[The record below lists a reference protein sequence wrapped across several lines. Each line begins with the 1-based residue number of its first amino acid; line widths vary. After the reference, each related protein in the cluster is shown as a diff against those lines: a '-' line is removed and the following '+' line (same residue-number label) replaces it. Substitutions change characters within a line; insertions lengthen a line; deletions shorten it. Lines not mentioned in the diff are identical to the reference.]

1 MPPKK
6 ETASLS
12 TATKLTPAMQQV
24 KAFKEQYPDCILF
37 MRMGDFYE
45 TFFEDAEIC
54 SRELDLVLTSR
65 SKDLEGRPVP
75 LAGIPYHA
83 VDLYLPRMIR
93 KGYKVAVCEQTEDP
107 KLAKGVVKRDVTR
120 VVTPGTVI
128 DADIIPGAAAHYL
141 LSMAYDAKKKT
152 AGLAFLDV
160 STGEFFVED
169 ADTAAGFDA
178 VSAEIERYNPLEILI
193 PSDISADAVSY
204 LAGLLRVI
212 TPVSR
217 AKFENGAEVLCEQF
231 GVASLEGFDTS
242 SELCISAAAAA
253 VRYVSET
260 QKASLTHIR
269 GFSKKYSSDAMILD
283 AAALRNL
290 EILTPLR
297 GDRNDTTLFGF
308 LNRTKTP
315 MGARALREAVTRPM
329 TSPDKINRS
338 LDAVQ
343 HFTEHPVLLSDVR
356 GILSHLS
363 DIERIGGRI
372 AFGNARPQDLLALSS
387 SLRELPALISA
398 VSGASGILK
407 EAADAIPPFEGTAD
421 LIDSAI
427 ADEPPA
433 VYKNGNV
440 IRAGYSADLD
450 TLRDVIANGR
460 SWIADLQNTEREK
473 TGIRSLKIAYNNVL
487 GYYIEVTKSN
497 LDKVPAEY
505 ERKQT
510 TANGERFTIPALRE
524 REALMA
530 QADERTIAL
539 EIQLYESLIETLWG
553 FVPEFQQAASAIGI
567 IDRAASFADL
577 ALTNGYVRP
586 ELVLEPELLI
596 RDGRHPIVENAVPGG
611 YVPND
616 TEMSVDDKQILILTG
631 ANMAG
636 KSTYM
641 RMVALICIMAQ
652 TGCFVPARFARIG
665 IVDRV
670 FTRVG
675 ASDDLAG
682 GRSTFMVEMLELA
695 GILNNATE
703 RSLILLDE
711 IGRGTSTVDGYAIAR
726 AVLEYLH
733 GKGGMGPRTLFATH
747 FHQLISM
754 ESELKRIKNY
764 HFAVKEDSHD
774 ITFLRKLIPG
784 ATDRSYGIHVAKIA
798 GVPKKV
804 LVRAEEI
811 LKAALREDA
820 ASGGQKYYTQ
830 MLLVS
835 EPAQESAPSAVETRL
850 REVNP
855 DTMTPMQ
862 ALMFISELKS
872 LQEKNHEQDSC
883 PR

>member
-1 MPPKK
+1 
-6 ETASLS
+6 
-12 TATKLTPAMQQV
+12 
-24 KAFKEQYPDCILF
+24 
-37 MRMGDFYE
+37 
-45 TFFEDAEIC
+45 
-54 SRELDLVLTSR
+54 
-65 SKDLEGRPVP
+65 
-75 LAGIPYHA
+75 
-83 VDLYLPRMIR
+83 
-93 KGYKVAVCEQTEDP
+93 
-107 KLAKGVVKRDVTR
+107 
-120 VVTPGTVI
+120 
-128 DADIIPGAAAHYL
+128 
-141 LSMAYDAKKKT
+141 
-152 AGLAFLDV
+152 
-160 STGEFFVED
+160 
-169 ADTAAGFDA
+169 
-178 VSAEIERYNPLEILI
+178 
-193 PSDISADAVSY
+193 
-204 LAGLLRVI
+204 
-212 TPVSR
+212 
-217 AKFENGAEVLCEQF
+217 
-231 GVASLEGFDTS
+231 
-242 SELCISAAAAA
+242 
-253 VRYVSET
+253 
-260 QKASLTHIR
+260 
-269 GFSKKYSSDAMILD
+269 
-283 AAALRNL
+283 
-290 EILTPLR
+290 
-297 GDRNDTTLFGF
+297 
-308 LNRTKTP
+308 
-315 MGARALREAVTRPM
+315 RPM
-329 TSPDKINRS
+329 TSPEKINRS

-356 GILSHLS
+356 TILSHLS

-372 AFGNARPQDLLALSS
+372 AFGNARPQDLLALSA

-398 VSGASGILK
+398 VTGASGILK
-407 EAADAIPPFEGTAD
+407 EAADAIPSFEGAAD

-450 TLRDVIANGR
+450 KLRDIIANGR

-473 TGIRSLKIAYNNVL
+473 TGIRSLKIAYNNVF

-524 REALMA
+524 REALIA
-530 QADERTIAL
+530 QADERTLAL
-539 EIQLYESLIETLWG
+539 EIQLYESLIETLRG
-553 FVPEFQQAASAIGI
+553 FVSSIQQAASAVGI

-586 ELVLEPELLI
+586 ELALEPELLI

-616 TEMSVDDKQILILTG
+616 TEMSADDKQILILTG

-682 GRSTFMVEMLELA
+682 GQSTFMVEMLELA

-835 EPAQESAPSAVETRL
+835 EPAQESAPSAVEERL
-850 REVNP
+850 REANP

-872 LQEKNHEQDSC
+872 LQEKK
-883 PR
+883 P

>member
-1 MPPKK
+1 MSSEKSG
-6 ETASLS
+6 EHSSLK

-24 KAFKEQYPDCILF
+24 KAFKDQYPDCILF

-45 TFFEDAEIC
+45 TFYEDAEIC

-65 SKDLEGRPVP
+65 SKDPEGRPVP

-83 VDLYLPRMIR
+83 VELYLPRMIR
-93 KGYKVAVCEQTEDP
+93 KGYKVAICEQIEDP

-128 DADIIPGAAAHYL
+128 DADIIPGSAAHYL
-141 LSMAYDAKKKT
+141 LSLAHDAKKN
-152 AGLAFLDV
+152 ALGLAFLDV

-169 ADTAAGFDA
+169 VEAAGGFEA
-178 VSAEIERYNPLEILI
+178 LSAEIERYNPLEILI
-193 PSDISADAVSY
+193 ASDAPAALITY
-204 LAGLLRVI
+204 LAALGRVV
-212 TPVSR
+212 TPLSPV
-217 AKFENGAEVLCEQF
+217 KFADGTAALCEQF

-242 SELCISAAAAA
+242 SALCISAAAAA

-260 QKASLTHIR
+260 QKTSVTHIQ
-269 GFSKKYSSDAMILD
+269 GFSKKYNNDAMILD

-308 LNRTKTP
+308 LNHTKTP

-329 TSPDKINRS
+329 TSPDAINRS

-343 HFTEHPVLLSDVR
+343 FFTERPVLLSDVR
-356 GILSHLS
+356 SMLSKLS

-372 AFGNARPQDLLALSS
+372 AFGNARPQDLLALSA
-387 SLRELPALISA
+387 SLRELPVLSAALESA
-398 VSGASGILK
+398 DGLLK
-407 EAADAIPPFEGTAD
+407 EAVESIPSFEGTAD

-450 TLRDVIANGR
+450 KLRDITANGR
-460 SWIADLQNTEREK
+460 SWIADLQNTERER
-473 TGIRSLKIAYNNVL
+473 TGIRSLKIAYNNVF

-497 LDKVPAEY
+497 LDKVPPEY

-530 QADERTIAL
+530 QADERTLAL
-539 EIQLYESLIETLWG
+539 EIQLYEQLIETLRG
-553 FVPEFQQAASAIGI
+553 FVKEFRKAASAVGI
-567 IDRAASFADL
+567 IDRSASFADL
-577 ALTNGYVRP
+577 SLTNNYVRP

-616 TEMSVDDKQILILTG
+616 TEMSADEKQILILTG

-652 TGCFVPARFARIG
+652 TGCFVPAQFAKVG

-682 GRSTFMVEMLELA
+682 GQSTFMVEMLELA

-754 ESELKRIKNY
+754 ESELKRIRNY

-811 LKAALREDA
+811 LKSALREDA

-830 MLLVS
+830 MLLIES
-835 EPAQESAPSAVETRL
+835 PAAEDTPSAVEERV

-862 ALMFISELKS
+862 ALMFINELKS
-872 LQEKNHEQDSC
+872 MLEKK
-883 PR
+883 

>member
-1 MPPKK
+1 MTKTAP
-6 ETASLS
+6 ETKDAYF
-12 TATKLTPAMQQV
+12 AKLTPAMQQV
-24 KAFKEQYPDCILF
+24 KLFKSQYPDCILF

-45 TFFEDAEIC
+45 TFFEDAVIC

-65 SKDLEGRPVP
+65 SKGPDGNPIP
-75 LAGIPYHA
+75 LAGIPFHA

-128 DADIIPGAAAHYL
+128 DADIIPGSAAHYL
-141 LSMAYDAKKKT
+141 LSIAPDAKKNT
-152 AGLAFLDV
+152 AGLAFLDI

-169 ADTAAGFDA
+169 IETKSGFDA
-178 VSAEIERYNPLEILI
+178 LSAEIERYSPLEILI
-193 PSDISADAVSY
+193 PADSQAELITY
-204 LAGLLRVI
+204 LTGCGKVI
-212 TPVSR
+212 TPVSS
-217 AKFENGAEVLCEQF
+217 AGFAGAEEMLCTQF
-231 GVASLEGFDTS
+231 GVASLNGFDTGS
-242 SELCISAAAAA
+242 ALCISAAAAA
-253 VRYVSET
+253 LRYAEKT
-260 QKASLTHIR
+260 QKTSLSHIQ
-269 GFSKKYSSDAMILD
+269 GFTRKYSGDAMILD

-290 EILTPLR
+290 EIITPLR
-297 GDRNDTTLFGF
+297 GDRNDTTVFGF

-315 MGARALREAVTRPM
+315 MGARALREAVTRPL
-329 TSPDKINRS
+329 TSPEKINLR
-338 LDAVQ
+338 LDAVEF
-343 HFTEHPVLLSDVR
+343 FTERPVLLSDIR
-356 GILSHLS
+356 SILSHLS
-363 DIERIGGRI
+363 DIERIAGRI
-372 AFGNARPQDLLALSS
+372 AFGNARPQDLLALAS
-387 SLRELPALISA
+387 SLRELPALCKA
-398 VSGASGILK
+398 LDGAEGILH
-407 EAADAIPPFEGTAD
+407 DAVISIPSFAGVAD
-421 LIDSAI
+421 LIESAI
-427 ADEPPA
+427 VEEPPA
-433 VYKNGNV
+433 VYKNGKV
-440 IRAGYSADLD
+440 IKAGYSADLD
-450 TLRDVIANGR
+450 KFRDISANGR
-460 SWIADLQNTEREK
+460 TWIADLQNAERER
-473 TGIRSLKIAYNNVL
+473 TGIKSLKIAYNNVF
-487 GYYIEVTKSN
+487 GYYIEVTKTH
-497 LDKVPAEY
+497 LDKVPPEY

-510 TANGERFTIPALRE
+510 TANGERFTIPSLRE

-530 QADERTIAL
+530 QADERTLAL
-539 EIQLYESLIETLWG
+539 EIQLYESLIETLRSQ
-553 FVPEFQQAASAIGI
+553 VKALQDAAISIGI
-567 IDRAASFADL
+567 IDRTASFADL
-577 ALTNGYVRP
+577 AITNNYVRP
-586 ELVLEPELLI
+586 EIVVQPELLI
-596 RDGRHPIVENAVPGG
+596 RDGRHPIVENTVPDG

-616 TEMSVDDKQILILTG
+616 TEMSASDKQILILTG

-652 TGCFVPARFARIG
+652 TGCFVPARFARVG

-682 GRSTFMVEMLELA
+682 GQSTFMVEMLELA

-711 IGRGTSTVDGYAIAR
+711 IGRGTSTVDGYSIAK

-733 GKGGMGPRTLFATH
+733 GKGGSGPRTLFATH

-754 ESELKRIKNY
+754 ESELKRIRNY

-804 LVRAEEI
+804 LTRAEEI
-811 LKAALREDA
+811 LKGALREDA

-830 MLLVS
+830 MLLVDAEPSVSDSQPS
-835 EPAQESAPSAVETRL
+835 EVETRV
-850 REVNP
+850 REANP

-862 ALMFISELKS
+862 ALMFVSELKS
-872 LQEKNHEQDSC
+872 LLEKK
-883 PR
+883 P

>member
-1 MPPKK
+1 
-6 ETASLS
+6 
-12 TATKLTPAMQQV
+12 
-24 KAFKEQYPDCILF
+24 
-37 MRMGDFYE
+37 
-45 TFFEDAEIC
+45 
-54 SRELDLVLTSR
+54 
-65 SKDLEGRPVP
+65 
-75 LAGIPYHA
+75 
-83 VDLYLPRMIR
+83 
-93 KGYKVAVCEQTEDP
+93 
-107 KLAKGVVKRDVTR
+107 
-120 VVTPGTVI
+120 
-128 DADIIPGAAAHYL
+128 
-141 LSMAYDAKKKT
+141 
-152 AGLAFLDV
+152 
-160 STGEFFVED
+160 
-169 ADTAAGFDA
+169 
-178 VSAEIERYNPLEILI
+178 
-193 PSDISADAVSY
+193 
-204 LAGLLRVI
+204 
-212 TPVSR
+212 
-217 AKFENGAEVLCEQF
+217 
-231 GVASLEGFDTS
+231 
-242 SELCISAAAAA
+242 
-253 VRYVSET
+253 
-260 QKASLTHIR
+260 
-269 GFSKKYSSDAMILD
+269 
-283 AAALRNL
+283 
-290 EILTPLR
+290 
-297 GDRNDTTLFGF
+297 
-308 LNRTKTP
+308 
-315 MGARALREAVTRPM
+315 
-329 TSPDKINRS
+329 
-338 LDAVQ
+338 
-343 HFTEHPVLLSDVR
+343 
-356 GILSHLS
+356 
-363 DIERIGGRI
+363 
-372 AFGNARPQDLLALSS
+372 
-387 SLRELPALISA
+387 
-398 VSGASGILK
+398 
-407 EAADAIPPFEGTAD
+407 
-421 LIDSAI
+421 
-427 ADEPPA
+427 PPA

-616 TEMSVDDKQILILTG
+616 TEMSADDKQILILTG